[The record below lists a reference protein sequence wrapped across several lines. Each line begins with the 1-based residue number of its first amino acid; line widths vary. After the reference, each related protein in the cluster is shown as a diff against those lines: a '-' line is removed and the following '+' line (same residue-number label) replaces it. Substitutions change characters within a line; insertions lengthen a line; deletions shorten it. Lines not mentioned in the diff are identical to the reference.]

1 MTLPVSGSPSTQR
14 RGDERLP
21 DGAPPHTW
29 WYGIQLESSW
39 RRLEGKESGLRW
51 FFSPYSKRKQKR
63 FFWKRKAKVSCISFP
78 FSPSLKENKSVQ
90 PNEISFLQ
98 SEQVAN
104 NKWWPLILV
113 ATVANW
119 HFVWVFNTDWSGC
132 VCVCF
137 VNVVTDRCLPRPI
150 KSTDDKCISNLPNN
164 QLVWRSIQGWLNKFI
179 AILNANSW
187 HA

>member
-29 WYGIQLESSW
+29 WYPVRIIMAAIGG
-39 RRLEGKESGLRW
+39 EGKWSTMILLPLFETKTKTLFLKTESQSLMY
-51 FFSPYSKRKQKR
+51 FMSPLPIAEGKQKR
-63 FFWKRKAKVSCISFP
+63 TTER
-78 FSPSLKENKSVQ
+78 NK
-90 PNEISFLQ
+90 FLQ
-98 SEQVAN
+98 SEKVAN

-137 VNVVTDRCLPRPI
+137 VKVVTDRCLPRPI